1 LAAVLYLLRYGEIAI
16 KSPKVRDRFEL
27 RLVENLKSMLAKERI
42 DCILKRDRGRIFV
55 SVNDDERSK
64 SRTVS
69 AITRTFGIVSF
80 SPVRECA
87 SKIDAISALAVEMA
101 SGWTSCTF
109 AIRPRRAG
117 THPYTSRDL
126 AVAVGRAIQDS
137 AGKRSLDVDLDKPD
151 HELHIEVRDAR
162 GFLFEEIVPG
172 PGGLPVGSQGRVG
185 AVLASEADAAAALL
199 TLKRGCALSVC
210 GQERL
215 ARMLERWAPL
225 VKRVPAEHGR
235 ERDRLLR
242 RGAEAIVSG
251 EREPVS
257 PAGEREA
264 RVLLI
269 QPLVGLSESEID
281 SIIATLKSPP

>member
-1 LAAVLYLLRYGEIAI
+1 MLYLVRYGEIAI

-27 RLVENLKSMLAKERI
+27 RLVENVKSMLAKERV
-42 DCILKRDRGRIFV
+42 DCIVRRDRGRIFV

-80 SPVRECA
+80 SPVLECT
-87 SKIDAISALAVEMA
+87 SKLDAISVLAVRMA
-101 SGWTSCTF
+101 SDWSSCSF

-117 THPYTSRDL
+117 THPYSSREL

-137 AGKRSLDVDLDKPD
+137 AGKRTLDVDLDNPD

-162 GFLFEEIVPG
+162 GFLFEEILAG

-185 AVLASEADAAAALL
+185 TVLATEADAAAAWM

-210 GQERL
+210 GEEKL
-215 ARMLERWAPL
+215 AKMLEKWAPL
-225 VKRVPAEHGR
+225 VKRVPAGPR
-235 ERDRLLR
+235 QERDRL
-242 RGAEAIVSG
+242 
-251 EREPVS
+251 
-257 PAGEREA
+257 
-264 RVLLI
+264 
-269 QPLVGLSESEID
+269 
-281 SIIATLKSPP
+281 